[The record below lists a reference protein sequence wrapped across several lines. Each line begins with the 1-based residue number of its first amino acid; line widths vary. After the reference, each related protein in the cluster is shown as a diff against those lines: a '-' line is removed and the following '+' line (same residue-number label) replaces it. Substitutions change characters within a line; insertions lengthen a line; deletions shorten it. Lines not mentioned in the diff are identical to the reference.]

1 MPMHVPMKA
10 PKNIANPS
18 VRNIDEGEERMDDI
32 FQYNDL
38 IGAWL
43 KQVAVEITSDKK
55 DVDQNLVE
63 SI

>member
-1 MPMHVPMKA
+1 MHVHVPMKA
-10 PKNIANPS
+10 PENLANAS
-18 VRNIDEGEERMDDI
+18 VGNIDEGEKRLDDI

-43 KQVAVEITSDKK
+43 KRVAVEITSDKK

>member
-1 MPMHVPMKA
+1 MHVHVPMKA
-10 PKNIANPS
+10 PENIANTS
-18 VRNIDEGEERMDDI
+18 VGNIDEGEKRLDDI

-43 KQVAVEITSDKK
+43 KRVAVEITSDKK